1 MRLHFLLCLL
11 VPLFAQAQDTIG
23 GIVNVWAAVLE
34 LDECTGRIGLADTAG
49 FSPGTSALL
58 IQMQGA
64 AIDES
69 NGPSFGLVTDQGGAG
84 LCERV
89 LIDSVGAGAVWVAH
103 ELLNDYQ
110 PLEGRV
116 QLVSIPKYEGHVV
129 VGDTLRARAWDGQTG
144 GVLTLEVEGLLEL
157 WAPVDVSA
165 CGFRGG
171 TKVAE
176 PSQCLWLLQQD
187 AWHYPMGS
195 WRGAPKGEG
204 IAAWIAGKEAGRGP
218 QANGGGGGNDHN
230 AGGGGG
236 GHLTSGG
243 QGGEQVP
250 PGLFGCYGPY
260 PGKGGRPLD
269 AGPGLRLF
277 MGGGG
282 GAGHTEYLTA
292 SNPGGRGGGI
302 LILWADSLR
311 THGFRLSANGESL
324 PVANGESGGGG
335 GAGGTLWLDVATAL
349 DTIQA
354 EARGGDGGTVNN
366 QTGRCAGPGGGGA
379 GGRVLANV
387 PVLADLAGGLNG
399 INLNPGPCDDPASNA
414 LPGEAGVLAPLPDL
428 PEGSQPL
435 ADGLG
440 WLLQP
445 ADATGCAGDTATFAL
460 AAAGPGIAYQWQA
473 WDSTAGA
480 WVPLSEMPP
489 FSGVAGSQLVVAPL
503 SDSLDGLLLRGMATS
518 PCFDTI
524 WSNPVTLR
532 VAAVPSVS
540 FTAQTLT
547 DQVVQFAAQ
556 VSAFDSLWWDF
567 GDGTGSSQ
575 PAPLHTFPSADS
587 FFVTLT
593 AWHPC
598 GTIDTSAWI
607 VAASVPQAAFSMQPN
622 QGCAPL
628 EVHFFDMSSG
638 VVQSRNWS
646 FPGGVPAQST
656 EPDPVV
662 LYTESGTYEVSL
674 EVANAA
680 GSHQTTVPAAV
691 VVWPQPEAAFDWQLE
706 GLTLA
711 VTATGA
717 AQTFFWDFGDGT
729 PGVFGASQTHTYAE
743 PGLYYVSLLASN
755 GACSAIHTE
764 PVWIALTGVEEAH
777 AEACRLLPNPA
788 RDQVRLSC
796 TASAPVVLQVF
807 DPAGQPVGI
816 FRLSA
821 NEALDLR
828 GWPAGVYFV
837 RWRTAGHSGIE
848 RLVVF

>member
-1 MRLHFLLCLL
+1 MRFHILICLL
-11 VPLFAQAQDTIG
+11 FPLFAQAQDTIG
-23 GIVNVWAAVLE
+23 GIVNVWAVVLDV
-34 LDECTGRIGLADTAG
+34 DECTGRIGLADTAG
-49 FSPGTSALL
+49 FRPGTAALL

-64 AIDES
+64 TIDES
-69 NGPSFGLVTDQGGAG
+69 NGSSFGLVTDWGSTG
-84 LCERV
+84 LFERV
-89 LIDSVGAGAVWVAH
+89 LIDSVGADAVWVAH

-110 PLEGRV
+110 PVEGRV

-129 VGDTLRARAWDGQTG
+129 VGDTLRARPWDGETG
-144 GVLTLEVEGLLEL
+144 GVLALEVEGLLEL

-171 TKVAE
+171 PRVAE

-187 AWHYPMGS
+187 DWYYPMGS

-236 GHLTSGG
+236 GHLTAGG
-243 QGGEQVP
+243 QGGEEVP
-250 PGLFGCYGPY
+250 PSVFGCHGPY

-269 AGPGLRLF
+269 GAPGLRLF

-302 LILWADSLR
+302 IMLWADSLR

-335 GAGGTLWLDVATAL
+335 GAGGTLWIDVDTAL
-349 DTIQA
+349 DTIHA

-379 GGRVLANV
+379 GGRVLTNA
-387 PVLADLAGGLNG
+387 PVLVDLAGGQNG
-399 INLNPGPCDDPASNA
+399 VNLNPGPCDDPASQA
-414 LPGEAGVLAPLPDL
+414 LPGAAGVLAPLPDL

-435 ADGLG
+435 ADGLS

-445 ADATGCAGDTATFAL
+445 TDAIGCTGDTATFAL
-460 AAAGPGIAYQWQA
+460 AAAGPGIAYQWQV

-480 WVPLSEMPP
+480 WTPLSEMPP
-489 FSGVAGSQLVVAPL
+489 FVGVAGSQLVVAPL
-503 SDSLDGLLLRGMATS
+503 SDSLDGLLLRGVATS
-518 PCFDTI
+518 PCFDSIFTQ
-524 WSNPVTLR
+524 PVALQVLSPPTLSFAWQS
-532 VAAVPSVS
+532 VA
-540 FTAQTLT
+540 
-547 DQVVQFAAQ
+547 DQVVQFAAE
-556 VSAFDSLWWDF
+556 VSAYDSLWWDF

-575 PAPLHTFPSADS
+575 PAPVHDFPAADS
-587 FFVTLT
+587 FLVTLT
-593 AWHPC
+593 VWHPC
-598 GTIDTSAWI
+598 GVYDTAAWVSA
-607 VAASVPQAAFSMQPN
+607 VSVPRAAFSMQPN

-628 EVHFFDMSSG
+628 EVHFFDMSGG
-638 VVQSRNWS
+638 VVQSWNWS

-662 LYTESGTYEVSL
+662 IYAEPGTYDVSL
-674 EVANAA
+674 EVTNAA

-691 VVWPQPEAAFDWQLE
+691 VVWPQPEATFDWQLD

-729 PGVFGASQTHTYAE
+729 PGLFGASQSHTYAE

-755 GACSAIHTE
+755 GGCSALHTV
-764 PVWIALTGVEEAH
+764 PVWIALTGVEEASPD
-777 AEACRLLPNPA
+777 ACRLVPNPA
-788 RDQVRLSC
+788 REQVRLSC
-796 TASAPVVLQVF
+796 GVGGPVEVQVF
-807 DPAGQPVGI
+807 HLSGRGLGV

-828 GWPAGVYFV
+828 GWPAGLYFV
-837 RWRTAGHSGIE
+837 RWRAAGRSGIE
-848 RLVVF
+848 RLVVP